1 MSTRANIIIR
11 DQSTTLYFYR
21 HSDGYPEST
30 GEDLKE
36 FCKGYS
42 KNFRAD
48 AMQSAGWLIIHGFH
62 TMIADHKAID
72 AKFSKASL
80 EPLKGYEWKVGYYE
94 PTNGL
99 HGDVEYVYI
108 IDLDSM
114 TLETREANFG
124 IADPAGSLKKT
135 RVLEVYS
142 ITKPGIIGKRG
153 AK

>member
-1 MSTRANIIIR
+1 MSTRANIIIQ

-48 AMQSAGWLIIHGFH
+48 AMQSAGWLILHGAGPSQDG
-62 TMIADHKAID
+62 INDRANK
-72 AKFSKASL
+72 L
-80 EPLKGYEWKVGYYE
+80 YNWKCGDYE

-99 HGDVEYVYI
+99 HGDVEFVYI
-108 IDLDSM
+108 IDLDAM
-114 TLETREANFG
+114 ILEVREANFG
-124 IADPAGSLKKT
+124 IADPAASLKKT
-135 RVLEVYS
+135 RIIETYS
-142 ITKPGIIGKRG
+142 IVQGHEGEIGKRG
-153 AK
+153 VK